1 MSTTHDI
8 QKPDDQ
14 FGLVGDNWPVESE
27 SAYATAE
34 RQATTASNTA
44 QAQAQEATDAAT
56 KTDADM
62 KGKTAES
69 VSNGYSHSASQLHEQ
84 SVHYNTVSA
93 WMADAGGAVAG
104 AKRRI
109 STLVRAGTSEIRDA
123 ITSETTGTA
132 VSPSSSELT
141 TKYQGDIAT
150 IASKLG
156 VDLASIGHSLSGDSG
171 ASTTPAYVRTGPTS
185 TAPTIREAAHQ
196 EASGQAPELA
206 PHQLPPMPRA
216 SAPSSTDSPSVPG
229 TPSVPSAPAHPTL
242 AGLISGSGPS
252 GTPNSPSTSS
262 KPASSAT
269 SGAPAVQQQA
279 HQSTEQ
285 HQYPK
290 EPGLPHIPSLPL
302 PNIPVAAESI
312 ATVVSSA
319 TAHQLPTAP
328 STITPSTPP
337 VPVSTGTT
345 PGVPGTSPVT
355 PMTPVAPGLTP
366 IGGGGLSAPTVTQPA
381 TPAVQT
387 TPAAPSPASQQ
398 GATPSPTRGPVVDAA
413 WLQQRYGLAPGIET
427 PKSEPLSVPA
437 LFIAELPESEAH
449 LHRVLASLRQQF
461 ESAGWN
467 QPLAVATL
475 KKGFEARCVYVT
487 ADSVSIHPL
496 GVSLPHGVTPLDD
509 MPTVP
514 AYSEMAGSV
523 MVTDKLAS
531 LIPRGWEV
539 ERLLSTVPADEQHQS
554 TEQYRELVEAEE
566 LLPCAV
572 SRGRVG
578 VTAEVA
584 MSVFAHAA
592 LGIGGCGELG
602 VESARL
608 KAARW
613 IGIQPVGYGEALGRW
628 YLADAAE
635 SMSAGRWGEAVYCS
649 EKYLEL
655 GNTKKQVA

>member
-302 PNIPVAAESI
+302 PDIAAAAETI
-312 ATVVSSA
+312 ATAVSSA
-319 TAHQLPTAP
+319 TAHQLSTAAP
-328 STITPSTPP
+328 STITPSTPA
-337 VPVSTGTT
+337 STGIT
-345 PGVPGTSPVT
+345 PGVPGTP
-355 PMTPVAPGLTP
+355 PMTPMAPGLSP
-366 IGGGGLSAPTVTQPA
+366 IGGGGLSTPAVTQPT
-381 TPAVQT
+381 TPAVQG
-387 TPAAPSPASQQ
+387 TPVAPSPAPQQ
-398 GATPSPTRGPVVDAA
+398 TTTPSPPRGPVVDTA
-413 WLQQRYGLAPGIET
+413 WLQRNYGLAPGLDLPKPET
-427 PKSEPLSVPA
+427 PIVSA
-437 LFIAELPESEAH
+437 LFIAELPDSEAH
-449 LHRVLASLRQQF
+449 LHRALGTLRQEF
-461 ESAGWN
+461 ERSGWS

-475 KKGFEARCVYVT
+475 RRGFETRTVYVT
-487 ADSVSIHPL
+487 SDSVSVH
-496 GVSLPHGVTPLDD
+496 PHGVLLPAGLTPLDE
-509 MPTVP
+509 MPGTPVDSRLEGSLMV
-514 AYSEMAGSV
+514 SE
-523 MVTDKLAS
+523 KLKA
-531 LIPRGWEV
+531 LIPYGWEV
-539 ERLLSTVPADEQHQS
+539 QSMLSTVPADEHHQS
-554 TEQYRELVEAEE
+554 TEQYQALVRGGE
-566 LLPCAV
+566 LLECKV
-572 SRGRVG
+572 SRGREG
-578 VTAEVA
+578 VEAGEA
-584 MSVFAHAA
+584 MSVFARVAI
-592 LGIGGCGELG
+592 GSGGCGELD
-602 VESARL
+602 VEGARL
-608 KAARW
+608 RAARW
-613 IGIQPVGYGEALGRW
+613 VGVQPSGYQGLLARW
-628 YLADAAE
+628 YLSDAAD
-635 SMSAGRWGEAVYCS
+635 SMSRGAWGEAVYSS
-649 EKYLEL
+649 EKYL
-655 GNTKKQVA
+655 GVMQPRSQAA